1 MRLADLADRECIE
14 SEWDS
19 LGIMGALDNVP
30 RFKVTCSVS
39 EVMVLVEQS
48 MRRSLPVDRSAF
60 DGSFLVQLVVYNEQL
75 FYAASAEI
83 SV

>member
-19 LGIMGALDNVP
+19 SGIMGVP